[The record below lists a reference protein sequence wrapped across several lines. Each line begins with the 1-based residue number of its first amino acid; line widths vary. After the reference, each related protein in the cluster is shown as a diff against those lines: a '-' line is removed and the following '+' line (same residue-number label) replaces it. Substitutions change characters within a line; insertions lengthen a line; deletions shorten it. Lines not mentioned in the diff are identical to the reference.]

1 MCPPL
6 EGPPLVRLPPRLLPH
21 LPLPMELPLP
31 PRAPP
36 LPPPHLPPHLLLLLL
51 PLLFLVFVLACRL
64 ARHPRPLHLVLR
76 QQKGSL
82 DVFGPARL
90 RTPLEAVAVRRGL
103 LPPATCEAALRD
115 LRGDAVDWQTH
126 RHEVSPTVD
135 AELCDALPWLDDVLA
150 ASLPGLLGDLGHI
163 YGVDPSTLWLR
174 EAFCVK
180 YDASTTGHKQR
191 LSFGRQAGLE
201 THRDSSVFSFV
212 IPLTDAT
219 KDHCGGGTTFD
230 GRRGPGLVPGDCLLF
245 CGRRL
250 HGAEPVRRG
259 QRYVVAGFV
268 DLRVGLLDLRRL
280 SRQLHLLDPRAS
292 CSSCRCVPPV
302 TARTHLDVIGSQPPA
317 PPTPL
322 PAGSFRGPTS
332 SRRSASSSGARA
344 GAGAPSWR
352 AWRRGACICPGWTSN
367 RSRRAAPR
375 TLRAT
380 AGLWTRRPVA
390 SWPALSALVERTRVE
405 RPLLPRRS
413 PAPSA
418 ELRSAI
424 EEDD

>member
-1 MCPPL
+1 MRFCKACNSNA
-6 EGPPLVRLPPRLLPH
+6 LL
-21 LPLPMELPLP
+21 

-36 LPPPHLPPHLLLLLL
+36 LPPPHLPLHLLLLLL
-51 PLLFLVFVLACRL
+51 TLLLLVLVLTCR
-64 ARHPRPLHLVLR
+64 HRPLQLVLR

-82 DVFGPARL
+82 DILGPTRL
-90 RTPLEAVAVRRGL
+90 RTPLQAVAVRRGL

-115 LRGDAVDWQTH
+115 LRGDAIDWQTH
-126 RHEVSPTVD
+126 RHDEHPTVD

-150 ASLPGLLGDLGHI
+150 ASLPGLLGDIGHI
-163 YGVDPSTLWLR
+163 YRVDPRTLWLR
-174 EAFCVK
+174 EVFCVK
-180 YDASTTGHKQR
+180 YDASTTGHGQR

-230 GRRGPGLVPGDCLLF
+230 GQRGPRLVPGDCLLF

-259 QRYVVAGFV
+259 RRYVVAGFV

-292 CSSCRCVPPV
+292 CSSCRCVPPL
-302 TARTHLDVIGSQPPA
+302 AALTHTSMFSDHNRPH
-317 PPTPL
+317 PTPL
-322 PAGSFRGPTS
+322 SAGSCRGPTS

-344 GAGAPSWR
+344 GAGAPWSR
-352 AWRRGACICPGWTSN
+352 AWRRGVCICPG
-367 RSRRAAPR
+367 
-375 TLRAT
+375 
-380 AGLWTRRPVA
+380 
-390 SWPALSALVERTRVE
+390 
-405 RPLLPRRS
+405 
-413 PAPSA
+413 
-418 ELRSAI
+418 
-424 EEDD
+424 

>member
-51 PLLFLVFVLACRL
+51 TLLFLVLVLACRL

-82 DVFGPARL
+82 DIFGPARL

-180 YDASTTGHKQR
+180 YNASTTGHRQR

-302 TARTHLDVIGSQPPA
+302 TAQTHLDDIGSQPPA
-317 PPTPL
+317 PRLLSPQGASAAL
-322 PAGSFRGPTS
+322 PAVDGP
-332 SRRSASSSGARA
+332 RARA
-344 GAGAPSWR
+344 AHGPVRARPRGVRGGEARAFALGGPRTARGGLRRAPCGR
-352 AWRRGACICPGWTSN
+352 QRGCGHGDPSLRGL
-367 RSRRAAPR
+367 RSRR
-375 TLRAT
+375 
-380 AGLWTRRPVA
+380 
-390 SWPALSALVERTRVE
+390 
-405 RPLLPRRS
+405 
-413 PAPSA
+413 
-418 ELRSAI
+418 
-424 EEDD
+424 